1 MFASNRHRARATFLA
16 LLAAVT
22 TAACETPLEDRILDI
37 DATGQVLVFLFRDN
51 NLNGLD
57 NADTPLRNQKLFVR
71 RVGVPSDF
79 DEVTTDTTGFVY
91 TVPLGIGQY
100 HVELS
105 PDILGDSLVV
115 LGGTA
120 PFTLTANDTVAVAVR
135 VAFPSVPIDSARTLP
150 IGKKVWVRGTT
161 LHNSGIFGDTTLHVA
176 DSVAA
181 IRFTEV
187 LVNINAG
194 NAVQILGTRQERN
207 GQPVYVYNSAIATG
221 NVPIP
226 RATLLNTAQAAN
238 ADGGKRDAG
247 LVEIHNAAITDTA
260 FALTG
265 KRLTVD
271 DGSGPLEV
279 FVHNSL
285 GLSQNDR
292 RALGPGVSF
301 DFIGVLVPSTTTQ
314 NVWVL
319 KPRTRNDITP
329 VIITPSPG
337 GG

>member
-1 MFASNRHRARATFLA
+1 MFGSTRNRARATFIA
-16 LLAAVT
+16 LLAAAT
-22 TAACETPLEDRILDI
+22 AAACETPLEDRILDI

-57 NADTPLRNQKLFVR
+57 NADTPLRAQKLFVR

-79 DEVTTDTTGFVY
+79 DEVTTDSLGFVH

-100 HVELS
+100 QVELS
-105 PDILGDSLVV
+105 PDILGDSLEV

-120 PFTLTANDTVAVAVR
+120 PFSLIAGDTVLVAVR
-135 VAFPSVPIDSARTLP
+135 VAFPSVSIDSARTLP

-161 LHNSGIFGDTTLHVA
+161 LHNAGIFGDTTLHVA

-181 IRFTEV
+181 IRITDV

-194 NAVQILGTRQERN
+194 NAVQVLGTRQERN
-207 GQPVYVYNSAIATG
+207 GQPVHVYNSAIATG
-221 NVPIP
+221 NVAIP
-226 RATLLNTAQAAN
+226 RATALNTGQAAN
-238 ADGGKRDAG
+238 ANGGESDAA
-247 LVEIHNAAITDTA
+247 LVEIRNAAISDTA
-260 FALTG
+260 FAPFG
-265 KRLTVD
+265 KRLTID

-292 RALGPGVSF
+292 RALAPGISF
-301 DFIGVLVPSTTTQ
+301 DFTGVLVPSATTQ

-319 KPRTRNDITP
+319 KPRTRNDIVP
-329 VIITPSPG
+329 VIITPAPG